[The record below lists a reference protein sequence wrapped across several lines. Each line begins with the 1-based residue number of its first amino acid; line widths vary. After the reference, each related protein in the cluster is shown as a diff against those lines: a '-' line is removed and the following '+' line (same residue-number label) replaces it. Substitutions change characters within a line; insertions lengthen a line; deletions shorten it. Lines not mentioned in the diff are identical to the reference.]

1 MLGISLHG
9 LERRMLT
16 KKNHQF
22 LIAAAAGGGGGV
34 AAREGDPRETL
45 PAPNEELLKT
55 GPDLAGVTTLRNEK
69 KVDAHGRKPKRAL
82 DGTAHPNPVLKKAL
96 LRKTRSKKQKQKKV
110 WRLLKTTVSLTS

>member
-9 LERRMLT
+9 LEQRMLT

-22 LIAAAAGGGGGV
+22 LIAAGGGGGV

-55 GPDLAGVTTLRNEK
+55 GPGLAGVTTPRNEK
-69 KVDAHGRKPKRAL
+69 KVDAHGRKPKRAR

-110 WRLLKTTVSLTS
+110 

>member
-1 MLGISLHG
+1 MLDISLHG
-9 LERRMLT
+9 LERRMLI

-22 LIAAAAGGGGGV
+22 LIAAAAAGGGGGV
-34 AAREGDPRETL
+34 AAQEGDPTETL

-55 GPDLAGVTTLRNEK
+55 GPGLAGVVTLRNEK

-96 LRKTRSKKQKQKKV
+96 LRRTRSKKQKKV
-110 WRLLKTTVSLTS
+110 

>member
-22 LIAAAAGGGGGV
+22 LIAGGGGGV
-34 AAREGDPRETL
+34 AAREGDRRETL

-55 GPDLAGVTTLRNEK
+55 GPGLAGVTTLRNEK

-110 WRLLKTTVSLTS
+110 WRLLKTTTVSLTS